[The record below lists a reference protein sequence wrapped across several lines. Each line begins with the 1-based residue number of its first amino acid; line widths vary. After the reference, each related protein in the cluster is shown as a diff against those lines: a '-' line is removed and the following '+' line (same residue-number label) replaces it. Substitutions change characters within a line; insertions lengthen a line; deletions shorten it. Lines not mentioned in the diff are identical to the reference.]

1 MAAARALAVAVV
13 AFVAL
18 GMRSADPPFVARVAN
33 VSAADLGASYHDG
46 CPVGPSE
53 LRRLRLAYWGYDGR
67 RHLGAL
73 IVNRTV
79 VAQVSTVFR
88 QLYAKR
94 FPIRVVRPVDAYG
107 ASDARSMA
115 ADNTSAFNCR
125 PVVGPGPK
133 RWSVHAYGEAIDVN
147 PVENP
152 YVDRGVVRPP
162 AGAAYLRRAHERPG
176 MATAGGA
183 LVHAFESVGWSW
195 GGRWS
200 SPDYQHFS
208 ATGG

>member
-1 MAAARALAVAVV
+1 MAAAPVLAVAVV
-13 AFVAL
+13 ALAAV
-18 GMRSADPPFVARVAN
+18 GTRSADPPFVARVAS
-33 VSAADLGASYHDG
+33 VSAADLGDSYHGG
-46 CPVGPSE
+46 CPVGPSD
-53 LRRLRLAYWGYDGR
+53 LRRLRLAYWGFDGR
-67 RHLGAL
+67 RHLGGL
-73 IVNRTV
+73 IVNHAV
-79 VAQVSTVFR
+79 VDQIRTVFR

-94 FPIRVVRPVDAYG
+94 FPIRLVRPVDAYG

-125 PVVGPGPK
+125 PVVGPGPR

-162 AGAAYLRRAHERPG
+162 SGSAFLRRTNERPG
-176 MATAGGA
+176 MATAGGV
-183 LVHAFESVGWSW
+183 LVRAFESVGWAW

>member
-1 MAAARALAVAVV
+1 
-13 AFVAL
+13 
-18 GMRSADPPFVARVAN
+18 
-33 VSAADLGASYHDG
+33 
-46 CPVGPSE
+46 
-53 LRRLRLAYWGYDGR
+53 
-67 RHLGAL
+67 L
-73 IVNRTV
+73 IVNQAV

-94 FPIRVVRPVDAYG
+94 FPIRLVRPVDAYG

-125 PVVGPGPK
+125 PSSGPARR

-147 PVENP
+147 PVET
-152 YVDRGVVRPP
+152 RTSIAASSGRPREP
-162 AGAAYLRRAHERPG
+162 LYLRRANERPG
-176 MATAGGA
+176 MATAGGT
-183 LVHAFESVGWSW
+183 LVRAFESLGWSW

-208 ATGG
+208 VTGG